1 MALFPLNGGDQE
13 ILAVRLLCSI
23 IRTSRGGSGGSKI
36 KFIHSTDL
44 KI

>member
-23 IRTSRGGSGGSKI
+23 TRTSRGGSGGSKI
-36 KFIHSTDL
+36 KFKHTTYL